1 MTMLGFL
8 KRLVPH
14 RHPLRLAWHRTKAF
28 AAAAR
33 YGFPARKLI
42 VIGVTGTDGKTTT
55 VGMLAHL
62 LRKCGRSVGA
72 ASTAFLQVNE
82 EFIPNDSHLTSISP
96 VALQAFLRRLVKE
109 GCTHA
114 VIEMSSH
121 GLVQSR
127 MAYTWPRIAAIT
139 NVSPEHLDYHGS
151 MLQYQSDKG
160 IIFSMLDAEGVK
172 VLNGGDP
179 SAAFYEKIPSKKTLV
194 YNHDQGNLWAT
205 DVAATPSGS
214 TALLHYLGNE
224 VTLHLSVPGL
234 FNVENA
240 QCAIGCA
247 IVAGLPFEPAVSALA
262 TFHGIPGR
270 MERIDEGQPFAL
282 YVDFAVS
289 PQAYRKTLET
299 LRKIAGDAHRVLV
312 LCGSCGNRMRAKRPE
327 VGRACSDLADV
338 VVATED
344 ETYGEDPH
352 KVLDELWAGVE
363 QAKTEAHKIFD
374 RREAIKFILQA
385 AQPGDAVVL
394 CGMGPF
400 ATMTKLEGRIPWDER
415 DIARDLLRELGAA
428 AQR

>member
-1 MTMLGFL
+1 MLGFF
-8 KRLVPH
+8 KRLLPQ
-14 RHPLRLAWHRTKAF
+14 RHPLRLAWHRAKAF

-33 YGFPARKLI
+33 YGFPARKLT
-42 VIGVTGTDGKTTT
+42 VIGITGTDGKTTT

-62 LRKCGRSVGA
+62 LRKCGKSVGA

-82 EFIPNDSHLTSISP
+82 EFIPNDSHLTSLSP
-96 VALQAFLRRLVKE
+96 AALQAFLRRLVNE

-127 MAYTWPRIAAIT
+127 VAYTWPRIAAIT
-139 NVSPEHLDYHGS
+139 NVSSEHLDYHGT
-151 MLQYQSDKG
+151 MRQYQSDKG
-160 IIFSMLDAEGVK
+160 IIFSMLDAGGTK
-172 VLNGGDP
+172 VLNGSDP
-179 SAAFYEKIPSKKTLV
+179 STALYEKIPSKKTLI

-205 DVAATPSGS
+205 DATATAGGS
-214 TALLHYLGNE
+214 TAVLHYLGND

-247 IVAGLPFEPAVSALA
+247 IAVGLPFESSVRALA
-262 TFHGIPGR
+262 TFRGVPGR
-270 MERIDEGQPFAL
+270 MERIEEGQPFAL

-299 LRKIAGDAHRVLV
+299 LRRIAGEGHRVLV
-312 LCGSCGNRMRAKRPE
+312 LCGSCGNRMREKRPE
-327 VGRACSDLADV
+327 VGRVCSELADL

-344 ETYGEDPH
+344 ETYGEDPR
-352 KVLDELWAGVE
+352 KVLDELWAGVD
-363 QAKTEAHKIFD
+363 QVKTEAHRIFD
-374 RREAIKFILQA
+374 RREAIRFILQA

-400 ATMTKLEGRIPWDER
+400 ATMTKLEGRVPWDER
-415 DIARDLLRELGAA
+415 EIARGLLRELGAA